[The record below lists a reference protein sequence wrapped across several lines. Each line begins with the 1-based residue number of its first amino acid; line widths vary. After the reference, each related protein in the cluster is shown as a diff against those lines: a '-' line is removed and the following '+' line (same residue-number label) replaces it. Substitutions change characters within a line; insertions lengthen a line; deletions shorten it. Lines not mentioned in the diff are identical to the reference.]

1 MAAKSGGGREAGF
14 RRRAAGGQGE
24 GDRPAPARRTG
35 DARRLLRRKLQWA
48 KHAED
53 LRCDPDALLV
63 LVAELY
69 AELAR
74 LRKEASTLRQAAQRS
89 SDRPV

>member
-14 RRRAAGGQGE
+14 RRRASGGQARE
-24 GDRPAPARRTG
+24 KAQRSLADR
-35 DARRLLRRKLQWA
+35 DEARRLLRHKLQWA

-53 LRCDPDALLV
+53 LRRDPDALLV

-89 SDRPV
+89 SDCPV